1 MSIGKLTYFDIDMT
15 NFHISDSPTRG
26 ISTMA
31 VGTNTTHPPIL
42 PTTPTRPSRP
52 LKPLKPAP
60 KPSVISAAMKG
71 KRHTTK

>member
-1 MSIGKLTYFDIDMT
+1 
-15 NFHISDSPTRG
+15 
-26 ISTMA
+26 MA

-42 PTTPTRPSRP
+42 PTSPTRPSRP

-71 KRHTTK
+71 KRSR